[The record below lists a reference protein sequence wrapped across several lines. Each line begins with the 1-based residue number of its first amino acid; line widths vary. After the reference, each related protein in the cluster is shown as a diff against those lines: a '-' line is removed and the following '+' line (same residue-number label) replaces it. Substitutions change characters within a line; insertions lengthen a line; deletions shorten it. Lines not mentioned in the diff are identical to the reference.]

1 MGFFQS
7 IKKGI
12 ESGMMQGQV
21 DMMIESVGVKANAAI
36 NKITEKITISNNGS
50 NVNKIKMDVE
60 AMFCDEI
67 VKYVNEYIKS
77 NYSGVDID
85 FRELLHGN
93 QSRETKI
100 CRDVIRESDIIINS
114 HAVDISSTI
123 KKKYNVNVEK
133 EIKAI
138 YKYRKIEK
146 EDEPMDVVKKI
157 FKL

>member
-1 MGFFQS
+1 M
-7 IKKGI
+7 
-12 ESGMMQGQV
+12 
-21 DMMIESVGVKANAAI
+21 GVKANAAI

>member
-1 MGFFQS
+1 MGLFQS